1 MHRPNPLTP
10 FNLYSVRC
18 LTYVIAVQACLWALE
33 LVAAESDTCSADLPD
48 TCSGEPQKGKILGYV
63 TPWSVLLL
71 RIYLD
76 YTQLPPFQVHDIQMP
91 SPCSEDMQAHA
102 GMEGGMMWPSSTRTS

>member
-76 YTQLPPFQVHDIQMP
+76 YTQPPPF
-91 SPCSEDMQAHA
+91 
-102 GMEGGMMWPSSTRTS
+102 